1 MLLLEGCMQIG
12 MIGLGKMGL
21 NLMMNLRDNGIDVIG
36 FDVNPAMRQG
46 AVECGLTVY
55 ENLNDFTQSFSDR
68 KIIWVMVP
76 AGKITDSVI
85 HQVSQLCQAG
95 DIIIDGGNSFYQD
108 SLRHA
113 KQLKEMGIHFLDCG
127 TSGGTSG
134 ARGGACLMIGGE
146 EEVFNHLKDVFQAI
160 SVENGCLYAGKSGSG
175 HYLKMVHN
183 GIEYGMM
190 QAIGEGFEVL
200 EASEYDFDFE
210 KVARVWNNGSVIR
223 SWLVELME
231 LSFKNDPKLDMI
243 TGASDSSGE
252 AQWTVEQ
259 ALQLKVPTPVISLS
273 LMMRYRSK
281 QNDTFAG
288 KVVSALRNAFGGHS
302 VTKK

>member
-1 MLLLEGCMQIG
+1 MQIG

-21 NLMMNLRDNGIDVIG
+21 NLMMNLRDNGVEVMG
-36 FDVNPAMRQG
+36 FDVSPNMIQCAKDLDLIVHEDLM
-46 AVECGLTVY
+46 
-55 ENLNDFTQSFSDR
+55 DFTKAFVGR

-76 AGKITDSVI
+76 AGTITDNVI
-85 HQVSQLCQAG
+85 NQLSDLCQTG

-108 SLRHA
+108 SVRHA
-113 KQLKEMGIHFLDCG
+113 AQLKEKGIYFLDCG
-127 TSGGTSG
+127 TSGGTNG
-134 ARGGACLMIGGE
+134 ARNGACLMIGGE
-146 EEVFNHLKDVFQAI
+146 EVAFNVLKETLISI

-200 EASEYDFDFE
+200 EASEYDFNFE

-223 SWLVELME
+223 SWLVELVE
-231 LSFKNDPKLDMI
+231 QSFKNDPKLEMI

-252 AQWTVEQ
+252 AQWTVER
-259 ALQLKVPTPVISLS
+259 ALAMKVPTPVISLS

-281 QNDTFAG
+281 QNDTYAG

>member
-1 MLLLEGCMQIG
+1 MLVEGCMQIG

-21 NLMMNLRDNGIDVIG
+21 NLMMNLRDHGVDVMG
-36 FDVNPAMRQG
+36 YDVNPVMRQS
-46 AVECGLTVY
+46 AIESGLTVY
-55 ENLNDFTQSFSDR
+55 DDLNEFTQAFDDR
-68 KIIWVMVP
+68 RIIWVMVP

-85 HQVSQLCQAG
+85 HQVSHLCQAG

-108 SLRHA
+108 SQ
-113 KQLKEMGIHFLDCG
+113 KNSQQLKEMGIHFLDCG

-134 ARGGACLMIGGE
+134 ARNGACLMVGGE
-146 EEVFNHLKDVFQAI
+146 EEAFNVLKDVLQAI

-190 QAIGEGFEVL
+190 QAIGDGFEVL
-200 EASEYDFDFE
+200 EASEFDFDFE

-223 SWLVELME
+223 SWLVELVQE
-231 LSFKNDPKLDMI
+231 SFKNDPKLEMI

>member
-1 MLLLEGCMQIG
+1 MLVEGCMQIG

-21 NLMMNLRDNGIDVIG
+21 NLMMNLRDHGVDVMG
-36 FDVNPAMRQG
+36 YDVNPVMRQS
-46 AVECGLTVY
+46 AIESGLTVY
-55 ENLNDFTQSFSDR
+55 DDLNEFTQAFDDR

-85 HQVSQLCQAG
+85 HQVSHLCQAG

-108 SLRHA
+108 SQ
-113 KQLKEMGIHFLDCG
+113 KNSQQLKEMGIHFLDCG

-134 ARGGACLMIGGE
+134 ARNGACLMVGGE
-146 EEVFNHLKDVFQAI
+146 EEAFNVLKDVLQAI

-200 EASEYDFDFE
+200 EASEFDFDFE

>member
-1 MLLLEGCMQIG
+1 MLVEGCMQIG

-21 NLMMNLRDNGIDVIG
+21 NLMMNLRDHGVDVMG
-36 FDVNPAMRQG
+36 YDVNPVMRQS
-46 AVECGLTVY
+46 AIESGLTVY
-55 ENLNDFTQSFSDR
+55 DDLNEFTQAFDDR

-85 HQVSQLCQAG
+85 RQVSHLCQAG

-108 SLRHA
+108 SLKNA
-113 KQLKEMGIHFLDCG
+113 QQLKEMGIHFLDCG

-134 ARGGACLMIGGE
+134 ARNGACLMVGGE
-146 EEVFNHLKDVFQAI
+146 EEVFNVLKDVLQAI

-200 EASEYDFDFE
+200 EASEFDFDFE

-223 SWLVELME
+223 SWLVELVQE
-231 LSFKNDPKLDMI
+231 SFKNDPKLVI
-243 TGASDSSGE
+243 ISGASDSSGE

-259 ALQLKVPTPVISLS
+259 ALKLKVPTPVISLS

>member
-1 MLLLEGCMQIG
+1 MLVEGCMQIG

-21 NLMMNLRDNGIDVIG
+21 NLMMNLRDHGVDVMG
-36 FDVNPAMRQG
+36 YDVNPVMRQS
-46 AVECGLTVY
+46 AIESGLTVY
-55 ENLNDFTQSFSDR
+55 DDLNEFTQAFDDR

-85 HQVSQLCQAG
+85 HQVSHLCQAG

-108 SLRHA
+108 SQ
-113 KQLKEMGIHFLDCG
+113 KNSQQLKEMGIHFLDCG

-134 ARGGACLMIGGE
+134 ARNGACLMVGGE
-146 EEVFNHLKDVFQAI
+146 EEVFNFLKDVLQAI

-200 EASEYDFDFE
+200 EASEFDFDFE

-223 SWLVELME
+223 SWLVELVQE
-231 LSFKNDPKLDMI
+231 SFKNDPKLEMI

>member
-1 MLLLEGCMQIG
+1 MLVEGCMQIG

-21 NLMMNLRDNGIDVIG
+21 NLMMNLRDHGVDVMG
-36 FDVNPAMRQG
+36 YDVNPVMRQS
-46 AVECGLTVY
+46 AIESGLTVY
-55 ENLNDFTQSFSDR
+55 DDLNEFTQAFDDR

-85 HQVSQLCQAG
+85 HQVSHLCQAG

-108 SLRHA
+108 SQ
-113 KQLKEMGIHFLDCG
+113 KNSQQLKEMGIHFLDCG

-134 ARGGACLMIGGE
+134 ARNGACLMVGGE
-146 EEVFNHLKDVFQAI
+146 EDAINVLKDVLQAI

-200 EASEYDFDFE
+200 EASEFDFDFE

>member
-1 MLLLEGCMQIG
+1 MQIG

-21 NLMMNLRDNGIDVIG
+21 NLMMNLRDNGVEVMG
-36 FDVNPAMRQG
+36 FDVNPNMIQCAKDLDLI
-46 AVECGLTVY
+46 VHEDLV
-55 ENLNDFTQSFSDR
+55 DFTKAFVGR
-68 KIIWVMVP
+68 RIIWVMVP
-76 AGKITDSVI
+76 SGKITDDVI
-85 HQVSQLCQAG
+85 NQLSDLCQAE

-108 SLRHA
+108 SVRHA
-113 KQLKEMGIHFLDCG
+113 AQLKEKGIYFLDCG

-134 ARGGACLMIGGE
+134 ARNGACLMIGGE
-146 EEVFNHLKDVFQAI
+146 EIAFNVLKDTLISI

-231 LSFKNDPKLDMI
+231 QSFKNDPKLEMI

-252 AQWTVEQ
+252 AQWTVER
-259 ALQLKVPTPVISLS
+259 ALAMKVPTPVISLS

-281 QNDTFAG
+281 QNDTYAG

>member
-1 MLLLEGCMQIG
+1 MQIG

-21 NLMMNLRDNGIDVIG
+21 NLMMNLRDNGVEVMG
-36 FDVNPAMRQG
+36 FDVNPNMIQCAKDLDLI
-46 AVECGLTVY
+46 VHEDLV
-55 ENLNDFTQSFSDR
+55 DFTKAFVGR

-76 AGKITDSVI
+76 AGTITDDVI
-85 HQVSQLCQAG
+85 NQLSDLCQAE

-108 SLRHA
+108 SVRHA
-113 KQLKEMGIHFLDCG
+113 AQLKEKGIYFLDCG
-127 TSGGTSG
+127 TSGGTNG
-134 ARGGACLMIGGE
+134 ARNGACLMIGGE
-146 EEVFNHLKDVFQAI
+146 EVAFNVLKDTLTSI

-223 SWLVELME
+223 SWLVELVE
-231 LSFKNDPKLDMI
+231 QSFKNDPKLEMI

-252 AQWTVEQ
+252 AQWTVER
-259 ALQLKVPTPVISLS
+259 ALAMKVPTPVISLS

-281 QNDTFAG
+281 QNDTYAG

>member
-1 MLLLEGCMQIG
+1 MLVEGCMQIG

-21 NLMMNLRDNGIDVIG
+21 NLMMNLRDHGVDVMG
-36 FDVNPAMRQG
+36 YDVNPVMRQS
-46 AVECGLTVY
+46 AIESGLTVY
-55 ENLNDFTQSFSDR
+55 DDLNEFTQAFDDR

-85 HQVSQLCQAG
+85 RQVSHLCQAG

-108 SLRHA
+108 SQ
-113 KQLKEMGIHFLDCG
+113 KNSQQLKEMGIHFLDCG

-134 ARGGACLMIGGE
+134 ARNGACLMVGGE
-146 EEVFNHLKDVFQAI
+146 EEVFNVLKDVLQAI

-200 EASEYDFDFE
+200 EASEFDFDFE

-223 SWLVELME
+223 SWLDELVQE
-231 LSFKNDPKLDMI
+231 SFKNDPKLEMI

>member
-1 MLLLEGCMQIG
+1 MQIG

-21 NLMMNLRDNGIDVIG
+21 NLMMNLRDNGVEVMG
-36 FDVNPAMRQG
+36 FDVNPNMIQCAKD
-46 AVECGLTVY
+46 L
-55 ENLNDFTQSFSDR
+55 NLIVHEDLVDFTKAFVGR

-76 AGKITDSVI
+76 AGKITDDVVNQLSD
-85 HQVSQLCQAG
+85 LCQAE

-108 SLRHA
+108 SVRHA
-113 KQLKEMGIHFLDCG
+113 AQLKEKGIYFLDCG

-134 ARGGACLMIGGE
+134 ARNGACLMVGGE
-146 EEVFNHLKDVFQAI
+146 EVAFNVLKDTLTSI

-223 SWLVELME
+223 SWLVELVE
-231 LSFKNDPKLDMI
+231 QSFKNDPKLEMI

-252 AQWTVEQ
+252 AQWTVER
-259 ALQLKVPTPVISLS
+259 ALAMKVPTPVISLS

-281 QNDTFAG
+281 QNDTYAG

>member
-1 MLLLEGCMQIG
+1 MQIG

-21 NLMMNLRDNGIDVIG
+21 NLMMNLLDNGVEVMG
-36 FDVNPAMRQG
+36 FDVNPNMIQCAKDLDLI
-46 AVECGLTVY
+46 VHEDLV
-55 ENLNDFTQSFSDR
+55 DFTKAFVGR

-76 AGKITDSVI
+76 AGTITDDVI
-85 HQVSQLCQAG
+85 NQLSDLCQSE

-108 SLRHA
+108 SVRHA
-113 KQLKEMGIHFLDCG
+113 AQLKEKGIYFLDCG
-127 TSGGTSG
+127 TSGGTNG
-134 ARGGACLMIGGE
+134 ARNGACLMIGGE
-146 EEVFNHLKDVFQAI
+146 EVAFNVLKETLISI

-223 SWLVELME
+223 SWLVELVE
-231 LSFKNDPKLDMI
+231 QSFKNDPKLEMI

-252 AQWTVEQ
+252 AQWTVER
-259 ALQLKVPTPVISLS
+259 ALAMKVPTPVISLS

-281 QNDTFAG
+281 QNDTYAG

>member
-1 MLLLEGCMQIG
+1 MLVEGCMQIG

-21 NLMMNLRDNGIDVIG
+21 NLMMNLRDHGVDVMG
-36 FDVNPAMRQG
+36 YDVNPVMRQS
-46 AVECGLTVY
+46 AIESGLTVY
-55 ENLNDFTQSFSDR
+55 DDLNEFTQAFDDR

-85 HQVSQLCQAG
+85 HQVSHLCQAG

-108 SLRHA
+108 SLKNA
-113 KQLKEMGIHFLDCG
+113 QQLKEMGIHFLDCG

-134 ARGGACLMIGGE
+134 ARNGACLMVGGE
-146 EEVFNHLKDVFQAI
+146 EEAFNVLKDVLQAI

-200 EASEYDFDFE
+200 EASEFDFDFE

-223 SWLVELME
+223 SWLVELVQE
-231 LSFKNDPKLDMI
+231 SFKNDPKLEMI

>member
-1 MLLLEGCMQIG
+1 MQIG

-21 NLMMNLRDNGIDVIG
+21 NLMMNLRDNGVEVMG
-36 FDVNPAMRQG
+36 FDVNPNMIQCAKDLDLI
-46 AVECGLTVY
+46 VHEDLV
-55 ENLNDFTQSFSDR
+55 DFTKAFVGR

-76 AGKITDSVI
+76 AGKITDDVVNQLSD
-85 HQVSQLCQAG
+85 LCQAE

-108 SLRHA
+108 SVRHA
-113 KQLKEMGIHFLDCG
+113 AQLKEKGIYFLDCG

-134 ARGGACLMIGGE
+134 ARNGACLMVGGE
-146 EEVFNHLKDVFQAI
+146 EVAFNVLKDTLTSI

-223 SWLVELME
+223 SWLVELVE
-231 LSFKNDPKLDMI
+231 QSFKNDPKLEMI

-252 AQWTVEQ
+252 AQWTVER
-259 ALQLKVPTPVISLS
+259 ALAMKVPTPVISLS

-281 QNDTFAG
+281 QNDTYAG

>member
-1 MLLLEGCMQIG
+1 MLVEGCMQIG

-21 NLMMNLRDNGIDVIG
+21 NLMMNLRDHGVDVMG
-36 FDVNPAMRQG
+36 YDVNPVMRQS
-46 AVECGLTVY
+46 AIESGLTVY
-55 ENLNDFTQSFSDR
+55 DELNEFTQAFDDR

-85 HQVSQLCQAG
+85 HQVSHLCQAG

-108 SLRHA
+108 SQ
-113 KQLKEMGIHFLDCG
+113 KNSQQLKEMGIHFLDCG

-134 ARGGACLMIGGE
+134 ARNGACLMVGGE
-146 EEVFNHLKDVFQAI
+146 EEVFNVLKDVLQAI
-160 SVENGCLYAGKSGSG
+160 SVENGCLYAGKAGSG

-200 EASEYDFDFE
+200 EASEFDFDFE

-223 SWLVELME
+223 SWLVELVQE
-231 LSFKNDPKLDMI
+231 SFKNDPKLEMI

>member
-1 MLLLEGCMQIG
+1 MLVEGCMQIG

-21 NLMMNLRDNGIDVIG
+21 NLMMNLRDHGVDVMG
-36 FDVNPAMRQG
+36 YDVNPVMRQS
-46 AVECGLTVY
+46 AIESGLTVY
-55 ENLNDFTQSFSDR
+55 DDLNEFTQAFDDR

-85 HQVSQLCQAG
+85 HQVSHLCQAG

-108 SLRHA
+108 SLKNA
-113 KQLKEMGIHFLDCG
+113 QQLKEMGIHFLDCG

-134 ARGGACLMIGGE
+134 ARNGACLMVGGE
-146 EEVFNHLKDVFQAI
+146 EEVFNVLKDVLQAI

-200 EASEYDFDFE
+200 EASEFDFDFE

-223 SWLVELME
+223 SWLVELVQE
-231 LSFKNDPKLDMI
+231 SFKNDPKLEMI

-259 ALQLKVPTPVISLS
+259 ALKLKVPTPVISLS

>member
-1 MLLLEGCMQIG
+1 MLVEGCMQIG

-21 NLMMNLRDNGIDVIG
+21 NLMMNLRDHGVDVMG
-36 FDVNPAMRQG
+36 YDVNPVMRQS
-46 AVECGLTVY
+46 AIESGLTVY
-55 ENLNDFTQSFSDR
+55 DDLNEFTQAFDDR

-85 HQVSQLCQAG
+85 RQVSHLCQAG

-108 SLRHA
+108 SQKNA
-113 KQLKEMGIHFLDCG
+113 QQLKEMGIHFLDCG

-134 ARGGACLMIGGE
+134 ARNGACLMVGGE
-146 EEVFNHLKDVFQAI
+146 EEAFNGLKDVLQAI

-200 EASEYDFDFE
+200 EASEFDFDFE

-223 SWLVELME
+223 SWLVELVQE
-231 LSFKNDPKLDMI
+231 SFKNDPKLEMI

>member
-1 MLLLEGCMQIG
+1 MLVEGCMQIG

-21 NLMMNLRDNGIDVIG
+21 SLMMNLRDHGVDVMG
-36 FDVNPAMRQG
+36 YDVNPVMRQS
-46 AVECGLTVY
+46 AIESGLTVY
-55 ENLNDFTQSFSDR
+55 DDLNEFTQAFDDR

-85 HQVSQLCQAG
+85 RQVSHLCQAG

-108 SLRHA
+108 SQ
-113 KQLKEMGIHFLDCG
+113 KNSQQLKEMGIHFLDCG

-134 ARGGACLMIGGE
+134 ARNGACLMVGGE
-146 EEVFNHLKDVFQAI
+146 EEVFNVLKDVLLAI

-200 EASEYDFDFE
+200 EASEFDFDFE

-223 SWLVELME
+223 SWLVELVQE
-231 LSFKNDPKLDMI
+231 SFKNDPKLEMI